1 MNGRWVCWNLL
12 ESIYYMIDQACLGLV
27 SIGAESPG
35 SNAKWD
41 KQINKCASYRMSI
54 TVHECE

>member
-1 MNGRWVCWNLL
+1 
-12 ESIYYMIDQACLGLV
+12 MIDQACLGLV